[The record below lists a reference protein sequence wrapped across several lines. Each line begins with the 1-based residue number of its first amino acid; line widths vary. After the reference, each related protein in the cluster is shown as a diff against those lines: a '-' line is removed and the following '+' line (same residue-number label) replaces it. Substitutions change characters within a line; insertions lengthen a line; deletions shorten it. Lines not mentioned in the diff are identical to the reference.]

1 MPETSNSDPKARV
14 SPRVLVVDDDLDM
27 LDLVRDV
34 AEGLNLSVETAGDRR
49 GFQQAYHRLEPTIV
63 LLDLQ
68 MPDADGVEILGEL
81 HDLGCT
87 ASIVLMSGFDRRV
100 LKSAQDFGL
109 SKGLKIEGTVEKPV
123 PIDVLEE
130 LLTRA
135 VAPLARPSTVAPR
148 QDIEILAGDLRQA
161 IAKGQLFLRYQPK
174 LTLGRTARSDRIQAV
189 EALVRWR
196 HEWWDEIPPDRFIGL
211 AETNNLIA
219 AMTEFVFRVAAEQT
233 ARWHADGTGLAVA
246 VNLSP
251 VLLEDLSLPNR
262 LAGLVRG
269 AGADPAH
276 MTIEVTETAVMRDTD
291 AATEIMT
298 RFRLNNFGLSIDD
311 FGTGHSS
318 LVELYRMPFNELK
331 IDRAFVGKMSESEE
345 ARVIVRSLVN
355 LAHDL
360 GLTACAEGAEDMDT
374 IDFLRQLGCDYVQG
388 YAIAKPLN
396 TEEIAGFLVKANADT
411 GIP

>member
-135 VAPLARPSTVAPR
+135 VAPLA
-148 QDIEILAGDLRQA
+148 
-161 IAKGQLFLRYQPK
+161 
-174 LTLGRTARSDRIQAV
+174 
-189 EALVRWR
+189 
-196 HEWWDEIPPDRFIGL
+196 
-211 AETNNLIA
+211 
-219 AMTEFVFRVAAEQT
+219 
-233 ARWHADGTGLAVA
+233 
-246 VNLSP
+246 
-251 VLLEDLSLPNR
+251 
-262 LAGLVRG
+262 
-269 AGADPAH
+269 
-276 MTIEVTETAVMRDTD
+276 
-291 AATEIMT
+291 
-298 RFRLNNFGLSIDD
+298 
-311 FGTGHSS
+311 
-318 LVELYRMPFNELK
+318 
-331 IDRAFVGKMSESEE
+331 
-345 ARVIVRSLVN
+345 
-355 LAHDL
+355 
-360 GLTACAEGAEDMDT
+360 
-374 IDFLRQLGCDYVQG
+374 
-388 YAIAKPLN
+388 
-396 TEEIAGFLVKANADT
+396 
-411 GIP
+411 